1 MTLFEDMAQ
10 RVENRM
16 VGVDYGVDG
25 ISSMLGGW
33 KDMGNLLLEKRQS
46 ITMEEN
52 TEVRLEVKLE
62 RSLGWLQMHLP
73 RISREKVMQCLM
85 D

>member
-62 RSLGWLQMHLP
+62 RSLGWLQMHVP
-73 RISREKVMQCLM
+73 
-85 D
+85 